1 MKLLAWGGKA
11 VVEAAVDSSPVAVDE
26 GTDRAEASPSAAHRQ
41 RVVVLAGPSGAGK
54 SRLAARLQAAHGWPI
69 FRLDD
74 FYRDEDDPMAPR
86 RADLGIIDWD
96 HPDSWDA
103 DRAVA
108 SLCELV
114 DTGSTHT
121 PVYDIAASRAEG
133 RRRLTARPDDLVL
146 AEGIFAAEVVDR
158 LDAAG
163 VLHSAWCVHHHPGVT
178 FVRRLARDL
187 RERRKPPV
195 VLLRRGL
202 ALMRAEPEI
211 VRRQTALGARAVR
224 ARDLEAELA
233 GWSPTV
239 GQTPDVVDDRD

>member
-1 MKLLAWGGKA
+1 M
-11 VVEAAVDSSPVAVDE
+11 AADE
-26 GTDRAEASPSAAHRQ
+26 GTGRGEGAPSAVDRR

-74 FYRDEDDPMAPR
+74 FYRDEDDPVAPR

-96 HPDSWDA
+96 HPASWDA

-114 DTGSTHT
+114 DSGSTET
-121 PVYDIAASRAEG
+121 PVYDIAASRSVG
-133 RRRLTARPDDLVL
+133 RRRLTARAGDLVL

-158 LDAAG
+158 LAAAG
-163 VLHSAWCVHHHPGVT
+163 VLHSAWCVHHHPAVT

-224 ARDLEAELA
+224 ARHLEAELA
-233 GWSPTV
+233 GWAPTLGQGSVDAV
-239 GQTPDVVDDRD
+239 GPD